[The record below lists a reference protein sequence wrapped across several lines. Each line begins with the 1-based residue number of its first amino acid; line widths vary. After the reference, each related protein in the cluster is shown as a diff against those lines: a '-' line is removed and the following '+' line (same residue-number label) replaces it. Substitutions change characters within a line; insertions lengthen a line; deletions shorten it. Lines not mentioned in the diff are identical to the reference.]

1 MMLIDMIKE
10 GSQMVNVPS
19 YQAHS
24 SLPSV
29 FVSEQIASFNT
40 PFYTFVPY
48 CPDYINYCDLDNP
61 ERNVISSQFRGCL
74 MVIWQED
81 YGYPIRIGHVDTT
94 PGMSRK
100 AEWDYAK
107 TQFRFAYEFKPSDY
121 IQPLPKGVSL
131 RDCYGLYAI
140 DQANRNIVAFSITT
154 GDLGTVQNYVVRKKL
169 VFINPL
175 P

>member
-1 MMLIDMIKE
+1 MIKE

-24 SLPSV
+24 SQPSV

-48 CPDYINYCDLDNP
+48 CPDYINYCDLDSP

-81 YGYPIRIGHVDTT
+81 YDFQR
-94 PGMSRK
+94 
-100 AEWDYAK
+100 E
-107 TQFRFAYEFKPSDY
+107 FR
-121 IQPLPKGVSL
+121 
-131 RDCYGLYAI
+131 
-140 DQANRNIVAFSITT
+140 
-154 GDLGTVQNYVVRKKL
+154 LGTAMACMLSTKQTGML
-169 VFINPL
+169 
-175 P
+175 